1 MKRRDEFL
9 VGIFTTMAV
18 IITALGTIWLVR
30 GGLAAGYPL
39 HARFTWGAGIKQG
52 APVWLVGVTV
62 GYVDEV
68 ELDPRGTLLVTFRIE
83 DQYQVPRGSVA
94 SIVPNGLFGDQAVA
108 LTPARPNP
116 EAYTPGD
123 TVPSE
128 SAPSGF
134 AAIASRADTLSQS
147 LETIL
152 NSLQRELVD
161 SGGIAELRRAMSSA
175 NRLFNQFTQ
184 VAEVQS
190 QQLQL
195 TMETLRARIA
205 AIDSAQLDS
214 TVRALHATTVSLAA
228 FTDELGSSANQL
240 TSLLAKADSGPG
252 TLPLLLNDPSLYHDV
267 RRLVTRLDSLVVAF
281 NANPRRFI
289 NFSIF

>member
-9 VGIFTTMAV
+9 VGIFTTLAV
-18 IITALGTIWLVR
+18 IIAVLASIWLVR

-39 HARFTWGAGIKQG
+39 HARFTWGSGIKQG

-62 GYVDEV
+62 GYVDQV

-94 SIVPNGLFGDQAVA
+94 AIVPNGLFGDQAVA

-116 EAYTPGD
+116 ESYAPGD
-123 TVPSE
+123 TLPAE
-128 SAPSGF
+128 SGPQGF
-134 AAIASRADTLSQS
+134 AAIAARADTLSVALEDILRS
-147 LETIL
+147 LRT
-152 NSLQRELVD
+152 ELVD
-161 SGGIAELRRAMSSA
+161 SGGITQMRRAMGSA
-175 NRLFNQFTQ
+175 NRLFTQFTQ

-195 TMETLRARIA
+195 TMESLRSRIA

-214 TVRALHATTVSLAA
+214 TVRALHATTASLAT
-228 FTDELGSSANQL
+228 FTDELGSAANQL

-252 TLPLLLNDPSLYHDV
+252 TLPLLLNDPRLYHDV
-267 RRLVTRLDSLVVAF
+267 RRLVSRMDSLMVEF
-281 NANPRRFI
+281 RANPRRFI